1 MRFKNDKWIHLW
13 RKKRRHQ
20 YRLGADLLER
30 SSVEKYLGV
39 LVANRLSMS
48 QQCAFVAKKT
58 NDILRCIKKNVA
70 DRSRV
75 VILPLYSAL
84 GRPQLKY
91 CVQFWALQFK
101 KDMECLE
108 GVQQR
113 TTKMMRSLEHLPYEE
128 RLRDLWLIGLKKGD
142 REGILLISII
152 I

>member
-1 MRFKNDKWIHLW
+1 MKREEV
-13 RKKRRHQ
+13 KKGQ
-20 YRLGADLLER
+20 
-30 SSVEKYLGV
+30 
-39 LVANRLSMS
+39 
-48 QQCAFVAKKT
+48 KKI
-58 NDILRCIKKNVA
+58 NMGCIKRCVVS
-70 DRSRV
+70 RSRV

-101 KDMECLE
+101 KDRECLE

-128 RLRDLWLIGLKKGD
+128 RLRDLWLIRLKKGD